1 MTEDVETLLTLS
13 HELGAPDRHL
23 AIGPEGNASVRV
35 DDAHLVIKASGT
47 SLRTLTANQV
57 VTVQYRQ
64 LLNLLTQPG
73 NDDAVTAQA
82 YITATTDAHGH
93 RPSVEALLHAVLM
106 DQTDAKYIAHT
117 HPIAVNQLLCS
128 KSAELLVS
136 GALFPDQIVVLG
148 RHQMLVPYV
157 DPGVPLARTIA
168 QQLGAFQEEYGVSPK
183 VLYLVN
189 HGVFAL
195 GQTADEAL
203 LITEMAVKA
212 STVLIGAIAAGGPVF
227 MAAEEVDRIDGR
239 PDEHYRRRLNG
250 QK

>member
-13 HELGAPDRHL
+13 RALGAPERHL

-47 SLRTLTANQV
+47 SLATLTANQV
-57 VTVQYRQ
+57 VTVRYRE
-64 LLNLLTQPG
+64 LLNLLAQPG
-73 NDDAVTAQA
+73 NDDDVTQEA
-82 YITATTDAHGH
+82 YQKATVDGRGH

-106 DQTDAKYIAHT
+106 DQTDAKFIAHT

-128 KSAELLVS
+128 TAADLLIA

-157 DPGVPLARTIA
+157 DPGVPLARAIA
-168 QQLGAFQEEYGVSPK
+168 QQLSEFQAKHGISPK
-183 VLYLVN
+183 VIYLAN
-189 HGVFAL
+189 HGIFAL

-203 LITEMAVKA
+203 LISEMAVKT
-212 STVLIGAIAAGGPVF
+212 SRILVGAIAVGGPRF
-227 MAAEEVDRIDGR
+227 MDAEEVDRIDGR
-239 PDEHYRRRLNG
+239 PDEHYRRKLNG